1 MRTLKFKAQPTNAF
15 FAAVNQMCGVSSK
28 LLITAENSSVVQTV
42 LNDFI
47 TARTTVVRSWEESL
61 NTWVTVA
68 KNAFVTWAPHV
79 VARSSNGVVISE
91 CEWQKQNTSPQCN
104 TGLVCSFPWSNMVGL
119 FLCANSLIKSYTALP
134 GLFLWLLLKSSG
146 YTDLETSDSSL
157 SRNIQE

>member
-42 LNDFI
+42 LNEFI
-47 TARTTVVRSWEESL
+47 TARTTVVSSWEESL
-61 NTWVTVA
+61 NTRVTVA
-68 KNAFVTWAPHV
+68 KNAFVTWAPRV
-79 VARSSNGVVISE
+79 IARSSNGVVISE

-119 FLCANSLIKSYTALP
+119 FRWASSLIKSYTALP